1 MKVLIV
7 SDSHGLT
14 KDLIELKKKYRT
26 EVETMIHCGD
36 SELDAHSEAMSS
48 YIAVRGN
55 CDFDSNFANEQLVS
69 IKRNGLAFYVT
80 HGHLY
85 NVKMSLMNLR
95 YRAEEVGAN
104 VVCFGHSHIAGAE
117 LIDNMLFI
125 NPGSII
131 LPRLRK
137 EKTYAILE
145 VDEAKNCVVKFFSID
160 GKEIL
165 ELRLECK
172 IG

>member
-1 MKVLIV
+1 
-7 SDSHGLT
+7 
-14 KDLIELKKKYRT
+14 
-26 EVETMIHCGD
+26 
-36 SELDAHSEAMSS
+36 
-48 YIAVRGN
+48 
-55 CDFDSNFANEQLVS
+55 
-69 IKRNGLAFYVT
+69 
-80 HGHLY
+80 
-85 NVKMSLMNLR
+85 MSLMNLR

>member
-14 KDLIELKKKYRT
+14 KELVELKKKYRT
-26 EVETMIHCGD
+26 KVEAMIHCGD
-36 SELDAHSEAMSS
+36 SELDGADEAMAE
-48 YIAVRGN
+48 YIAVQGN
-55 CDFDSNFANEQLVS
+55 CDFDSSFQNDQL
-69 IKRNGLAFYVT
+69 ITINGSSFYVT

-117 LIDNMLFI
+117 LIDNILYI
-125 NPGSII
+125 NPGSIR

-145 VDEAKNCVVKFFSID
+145 VDEAKNCVVRFFSID
-160 GKEIL
+160 GKEIPQL
-165 ELRLECK
+165 MVECK

>member
-55 CDFDSNFANEQLVS
+55 CDFDSNYANEQLVS
-69 IKRNGLAFYVT
+69 IKSNGLAFYVT

-145 VDEAKNCVVKFFSID
+145 VDEAKNCVVRFFSID
-160 GKEIL
+160 GKEIPQL
-165 ELRLECK
+165 MVECK